1 MRINK
6 LYMIAIFVFF
16 IASFIIVYPYYI
28 HWIVGYYS
36 KQFAV
41 VLDSHNIER
50 YDHFFS
56 EHTVFEVNG
65 KKVNYLNAR
74 ESMIKEKKYNSAY
87 SYGSLQEGI
96 NVFTNKEYVSSLMLP
111 IGNYNEHYFMLE
123 GEFIL
128 RRKFLFFFEIEEV
141 FFYED
146 HEGFL
151 EEILGFKNEY

>member
-1 MRINK
+1 
-6 LYMIAIFVFF
+6 
-16 IASFIIVYPYYI
+16 
-28 HWIVGYYS
+28 
-36 KQFAV
+36 
-41 VLDSHNIER
+41 
-50 YDHFFS
+50 
-56 EHTVFEVNG
+56 
-65 KKVNYLNAR
+65 
-74 ESMIKEKKYNSAY
+74 
-87 SYGSLQEGI
+87 
-96 NVFTNKEYVSSLMLP
+96 VFTNKEYVSSLMLP